1 MEDGQYDNGLLP
13 AVIPYQGVE
22 MMYKSTVKKIA
33 FHAPSCILHQ
43 PVDPLIRAGKTACL
57 FHIRIDCNGG
67 KILGT
72 SVGWADAVYLI
83 PYRYYKRY
91 DDLELLKN
99 CWPMMKKYGDYLMA
113 HLGRHPHIFG
123 TFSDNRFRSAVLQF
137 PKALSLQGA
146 NGCSIRPPVSVWRE
160 RTF

>member
-1 MEDGQYDNGLLP
+1 MDTAAFFRKWLRDMEDGQYDNGLLP

-22 MMYKSTVKKIA
+22 MMYKST
-33 FHAPSCILHQ
+33 
-43 PVDPLIRAGKTACL
+43 
-57 FHIRIDCNGG
+57 
-67 KILGT
+67 GT

-113 HLGRHPHIFG
+113 HLGMSGNKAAKENPYNEYTYEKEYTSENGWNRRNSGIKFMVRRQSTRKNVRH
-123 TFSDNRFRSAVLQF
+123 TCTLQ
-137 PKALSLQGA
+137 
-146 NGCSIRPPVSVWRE
+146 
-160 RTF
+160 